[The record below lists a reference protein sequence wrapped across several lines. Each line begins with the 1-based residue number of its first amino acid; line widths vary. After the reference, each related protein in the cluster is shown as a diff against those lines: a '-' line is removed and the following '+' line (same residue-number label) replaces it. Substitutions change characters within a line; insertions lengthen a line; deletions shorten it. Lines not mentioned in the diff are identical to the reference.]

1 MLKRIVKC
9 IVKCIFKCILKDTF
23 RYRFIYI
30 SQCSVKFNADTTM
43 QYVASFCMVGAT
55 CCCICVRKRMPQAVY
70 VLFLVCFVGCCICSL
85 RYVLLFLLL
94 WSCVFFFCV
103 LNVFASFHVLVCVV
117 CLFVLLSI
125 HSMFCILKDTFKY
138 RFIYVSQCNVKLKS
152 KKRISIQIHVH
163 IQKPIQ
169 THFQA
174 QNKRYIQMQTQIVV
188 HHTNT
193 CSNTCADTYPN
204 TYSNV
209 NSYEYSKA
217 YSNTCSN
224 ASSNAYSNAS

>member
-1 MLKRIVKC
+1 MLQAFAWLGLHVAA
-9 IVKCIFKCILKDTF
+9 
-23 RYRFIYI
+23 
-30 SQCSVKFNADTTM
+30 SVFARGCRKLYMFCFWFVLLVAV
-43 QYVASFCMVGAT
+43 YVHCVT
-55 CCCICVRKRMPQAVY
+55 CCCFCCCG
-70 VLFLVCFVGCCICSL
+70 LVCS
-85 RYVLLFLLL
+85 
-94 WSCVFFFCV
+94 FFCV